1 MEANPS
7 RFLIGLSVQIS
18 RSDGRVH
25 SATVKST
32 DAAKSTAMVE
42 WYERNVCRGK
52 EIEIS
57 EICALNPDLVYKVST
72 ANKEAAEPPTAAI
85 EKKYERQLRSSRIPA
100 PPSSTETTSLKPKES
115 GQHIPLLEADEQ
127 KCQIAGFA
135 TRSQARQTCL
145 FQPPTPGLAPSTTV
159 RSSSAHPEMSYP
171 DLKPP
176 TTLKTSVIP
185 KNHRKEN
192 DAKPSPLLPFLQES
206 KKENEPE
213 EMPPPSAKG
222 RRKSV
227 APKEFNKGSK
237 RQSCV
242 VKPSEVQT
250 KKGKFG
256 EPSRPNQKFF
266 DMIQDFRE
274 TLEITPLSSTDL
286 LEAHRICVCVRKR
299 PLNKQELMKK
309 EIDVVSVPGN
319 GTLLVHEPKQ
329 KVDLTKYLDNQVF
342 HFDYSFDDGA
352 TNELVY
358 KFTAKPLVQSI
369 FEGGM
374 ATCFA
379 YGQTGSGKTHT
390 MGGDFTGKQQNASKG
405 IYALAAQDVFA
416 YLNHR
421 KFAHLDL
428 SVYVSFFEIYNGK
441 VYDLLN
447 KKTKLRVLEDERQQV
462 QVVGLEE
469 VCVSATED
477 VIKILQTGSACRT
490 SGQTSANANSSRSH
504 AVLQIVLRRN
514 DRATTLHGKFSLV
527 DLAGNERG
535 TDVNSYDRST
545 LVETAEINRSLLAL
559 KECIRSLGMN
569 SDHIPFRM
577 STLTKVLRDSF
588 IGEKSRTCMIA
599 MVSPGMASCDY
610 TMNTLRYADRVK
622 ELKGNSKSNDAPKTH
637 ESFNSSSEEE
647 LPLDTNMYDAI
658 SKVTELEEK
667 VYAELKR
674 GTDFIKE
681 MDQIS
686 YNIELGLPDLLDY
699 SQKLMETILAVKSA
713 VDEEQM
719 ARLNC

>member
-1 MEANPS
+1 MEANLS
-7 RFLIGLSVQIS
+7 RLLVGLSIQIS

-25 SATVKST
+25 SATVKSV
-32 DAAKSTAMVE
+32 DAVKSTAMVE
-42 WYERNVCRGK
+42 WLERNVCRGK
-52 EIEIS
+52 E
-57 EICALNPDLVYKVST
+57 V
-72 ANKEAAEPPTAAI
+72 
-85 EKKYERQLRSSRIPA
+85 
-100 PPSSTETTSLKPKES
+100 
-115 GQHIPLLEADEQ
+115 
-127 KCQIAGFA
+127 
-135 TRSQARQTCL
+135 RQTCL
-145 FQPPTPGLAPSTTV
+145 FQPPAPGLTPSTTI
-159 RSSSAHPEMSYP
+159 RSSSAHPETTHP
-171 DLKPP
+171 DLNPP
-176 TTLKTSVIP
+176 AALKVSGSGYLN
-185 KNHRKEN
+185 KYSWRN
-192 DAKPSPLLPFLQES
+192 LLSTFLV
-206 KKENEPE
+206 
-213 EMPPPSAKG
+213 G

-227 APKEFNKGSK
+227 APQDLNKGNK

-242 VKPSEVQT
+242 VKPSDVQT
-250 KKGKFG
+250 KRGKFG
-256 EPSRPNQKFF
+256 EPSRPNQKFY

-274 TLEITPLSSTDL
+274 TLEITPLSAADL
-286 LEAHRICVCVRKR
+286 IEPHRICVCVRKR

-342 HFDYSFDDGA
+342 HFDYSFDDSA

-369 FEGGM
+369 FEGGV

-390 MGGDFTGKQQNASKG
+390 MGGDFTGRQQNSSKG

-416 YLNHR
+416 HLNHR
-421 KFAHLDL
+421 KFANLDL
-428 SVYVSFFEIYNGK
+428 SVYVTFFEIYNGK

-447 KKTKLRVLEDERQQV
+447 KKTKLRVLEDDRQQV

-469 VCVSATED
+469 VYVSTTEE

-610 TMNTLRYADRVK
+610 TMNTLRYADR
-622 ELKGNSKSNDAPKTH
+622 GN
-637 ESFNSSSEEE
+637 
-647 LPLDTNMYDAI
+647 
-658 SKVTELEEK
+658 
-667 VYAELKR
+667 
-674 GTDFIKE
+674 DFIKE
-681 MDQIS
+681 MDQTS

-699 SQKLMETILAVKSA
+699 SQKLMG
-713 VDEEQM
+713 
-719 ARLNC
+719 

>member
-1 MEANPS
+1 
-7 RFLIGLSVQIS
+7 
-18 RSDGRVH
+18 
-25 SATVKST
+25 
-32 DAAKSTAMVE
+32 
-42 WYERNVCRGK
+42 
-52 EIEIS
+52 
-57 EICALNPDLVYKVST
+57 
-72 ANKEAAEPPTAAI
+72 
-85 EKKYERQLRSSRIPA
+85 
-100 PPSSTETTSLKPKES
+100 
-115 GQHIPLLEADEQ
+115 
-127 KCQIAGFA
+127 
-135 TRSQARQTCL
+135 
-145 FQPPTPGLAPSTTV
+145 
-159 RSSSAHPEMSYP
+159 
-171 DLKPP
+171 
-176 TTLKTSVIP
+176 
-185 KNHRKEN
+185 
-192 DAKPSPLLPFLQES
+192 
-206 KKENEPE
+206 
-213 EMPPPSAKG
+213 MPPPSAKG

-469 VCVSATED
+469 VCVSGNRRCHQDFTDGEC
-477 VIKILQTGSACRT
+477 LQDKLQPTPTPRAPT
-490 SGQTSANANSSRSH
+490 PSSRLCCG
-504 AVLQIVLRRN
+504 AN